1 MVPFLGL
8 FGVEEG
14 NGLSPFTTEINT
26 PEELS
31 YHLKAFFDLH
41 KRFPRGRGIYNDEV
55 VEADREAEISY
66 MGFNDEIEAPVV
78 DTDMS
83 PDVFLVHMQD
93 IALENVEA
101 GTSGGMFNEYIS
113 DEEETSE
120 AGRAES
126 DSS

>member
-31 YHLKAFFDLH
+31 YHLKACFNLY
-41 KRFPRGRGIYNDEV
+41 KRFPRGIGSCNDEV

-66 MGFNDEIEAPVV
+66 MGSKD
-78 DTDMS
+78 
-83 PDVFLVHMQD
+83 
-93 IALENVEA
+93 
-101 GTSGGMFNEYIS
+101 
-113 DEEETSE
+113 
-120 AGRAES
+120 
-126 DSS
+126 